1 MQNLKALVITHYELF
16 IMYLQLSYLA
26 EECGS
31 NKITGTFSNETDT
44 EVMFTFTGGHPDLT
58 YECKYGNS
66 GFKNCK

>member
-1 MQNLKALVITHYELF
+1 
-16 IMYLQLSYLA
+16 MYLQLSYLA

-31 NKITGTFSNETDT
+31 DKITGTFSNETDT
-44 EVMFTFTGGHPDLT
+44 EVTFTFTGGHPDLT